1 MGKYCDNCGCE
12 LKKEAR
18 FCPNCGQKIVDVG
31 KNAEVQ
37 EINEWQEIYQKTY
50 RKAYAVAFQIMKN
63 KEDAQDV
70 LQEAYIS
77 AFKNM
82 NSLKDKEKAGAWI
95 NQIVANR
102 CKDWLRKKNPALF
115 TDMGSEDNDT
125 DYEESLL
132 NENQEFMP
140 EESIDYED
148 TKRIMQDI
156 LSALPEEQRL
166 CILMYYYEELSV
178 GEIAEALECSTG
190 TVKSRL
196 NYARKFIKTKVEELE
211 KQGTKLY
218 GIAPIPF
225 IVWMLTLKENAMEV
239 EAAEQSCWGKIEQNC
254 ERKILEH
261 RTGSKESNR
270 VTINQNQNISEN
282 SQKTAG
288 KEQNVINK
296 VGKTGVKTGS
306 KSVLKKIIIGTV
318 AIAIVGTGTYIG
330 LSKSNT
336 EKKNPPVQHIEKEIQ
351 RKKTEKKKENIPEFT
366 VSKEQ
371 AERILLAAKL
381 FDNGKKTE
389 DTTYTL
395 GDYTLNVKKGKIET
409 EILKKVVSGIAC
421 SDKSVGESTD
431 DEEISDRKFLTTD
444 ECQEF
449 LKDTFEYDAN
459 NWDEVSEVFYASGNS
474 GADAFEARYDET
486 ERFSEKYQ
494 LKRLEQTEK
503 NTYHFYIEVSSN
515 DDSSVPIGIM
525 DITAHKNE
533 KSKIGGFVFEKI
545 EYSEQSNIGQ
555 ISHDVN
561 LIIGNTLRVKA
572 EAGDQKQN
580 FNPIGIYKID
590 DLTNEEFIDCTN
602 AVLSEAE
609 YIAKDKEMK
618 EDEMG
623 VYDGYTLKESRYN
636 ELCKD
641 TLGRK
646 KKYDYKEKNDV
657 KDKKV
662 TFDGKFFGVEEQ
674 WFVVQNGYEV
684 RSMDGKI
691 KIEGIVLDYNPYNSE
706 LSKQYY
712 SFTADAHEDSKSELG
727 MIIDKIE
734 VLEEVE
740 GNIGDDI
747 TSLSSANTSIQNN
760 SVDQNNITQST
771 NELFQQENTTEVD
784 NDNYNNELEDTLTD
798 EQYED
803 IKKKLG
809 VPDDI
814 TIIETGTPYYWEA
827 GNRTI

>member
-270 VTINQNQNISEN
+270 VTTNQNQNISEN

-674 WFVVQNGYEV
+674 WFVVQDGYEV

-803 IKKKLG
+803 IKL
-809 VPDDI
+809 
-814 TIIETGTPYYWEA
+814 
-827 GNRTI
+827 

>member
-270 VTINQNQNISEN
+270 VTTNQNQNISEN

-351 RKKTEKKKENIPEFT
+351 RKK
-366 VSKEQ
+366 
-371 AERILLAAKL
+371 
-381 FDNGKKTE
+381 
-389 DTTYTL
+389 
-395 GDYTLNVKKGKIET
+395 
-409 EILKKVVSGIAC
+409 LKK
-421 SDKSVGESTD
+421 
-431 DEEISDRKFLTTD
+431 RKRIF
-444 ECQEF
+444 Q
-449 LKDTFEYDAN
+449 
-459 NWDEVSEVFYASGNS
+459 
-474 GADAFEARYDET
+474 
-486 ERFSEKYQ
+486 
-494 LKRLEQTEK
+494 
-503 NTYHFYIEVSSN
+503 
-515 DDSSVPIGIM
+515 
-525 DITAHKNE
+525 
-533 KSKIGGFVFEKI
+533 
-545 EYSEQSNIGQ
+545 
-555 ISHDVN
+555 N
-561 LIIGNTLRVKA
+561 L
-572 EAGDQKQN
+572 Q
-580 FNPIGIYKID
+580 
-590 DLTNEEFIDCTN
+590 
-602 AVLSEAE
+602 
-609 YIAKDKEMK
+609 
-618 EDEMG
+618 
-623 VYDGYTLKESRYN
+623 
-636 ELCKD
+636 
-641 TLGRK
+641 
-646 KKYDYKEKNDV
+646 
-657 KDKKV
+657 
-662 TFDGKFFGVEEQ
+662 
-674 WFVVQNGYEV
+674 
-684 RSMDGKI
+684 
-691 KIEGIVLDYNPYNSE
+691 
-706 LSKQYY
+706 
-712 SFTADAHEDSKSELG
+712 
-727 MIIDKIE
+727 
-734 VLEEVE
+734 
-740 GNIGDDI
+740 
-747 TSLSSANTSIQNN
+747 
-760 SVDQNNITQST
+760 
-771 NELFQQENTTEVD
+771 
-784 NDNYNNELEDTLTD
+784 
-798 EQYED
+798 
-803 IKKKLG
+803 
-809 VPDDI
+809 
-814 TIIETGTPYYWEA
+814 
-827 GNRTI
+827 